1 MNEHKETVQTG
12 RAKSEGSFSLPKLL
26 SVSPSPHMR
35 CLDTTRSVML
45 DVIIALIPAAI
56 WGIYS
61 FGWRAAVI
69 ILISIAVSVLTEA
82 VYEVATRKSVTCADL
97 SAAVTGL
104 ILGLSMPP
112 AVPVWVPAVGAVFAI
127 VIAKQLFGGIG
138 KNIVNPAL
146 AARVF
151 LMLCW
156 PDQMTKYIDVKTDL
170 VSSATPLTV
179 LKTGVSP
186 ADTVFR
192 CVVGNISG
200 SIGEVSA
207 IALFAGFIYLLVR
220 RVVSWQ
226 LPVGFVG
233 TVALWSVLFPN
244 TGDNVSCMLYNI
256 FCGGLLMCALICA
269 NDFTT
274 TPVTGLGKLI
284 FGVGCGLCTMLIRY
298 FGAYADGCA
307 FAVLCMNLLVPFFE
321 SWTAPTRFGAKKAK
335 NRVGGETL

>member
-1 MNEHKETVQTG
+1 
-12 RAKSEGSFSLPKLL
+12 
-26 SVSPSPHMR
+26 
-35 CLDTTRSVML
+35 
-45 DVIIALIPAAI
+45 
-56 WGIYS
+56 
-61 FGWRAAVI
+61 
-69 ILISIAVSVLTEA
+69 
-82 VYEVATRKSVTCADL
+82 
-97 SAAVTGL
+97 
-104 ILGLSMPP
+104 
-112 AVPVWVPAVGAVFAI
+112 
-127 VIAKQLFGGIG
+127 
-138 KNIVNPAL
+138 
-146 AARVF
+146 
-151 LMLCW
+151 
-156 PDQMTKYIDVKTDL
+156 MTKYIDVKTDL

-207 IALFAGFIYLLVR
+207 IVLFAGFIYLLVR